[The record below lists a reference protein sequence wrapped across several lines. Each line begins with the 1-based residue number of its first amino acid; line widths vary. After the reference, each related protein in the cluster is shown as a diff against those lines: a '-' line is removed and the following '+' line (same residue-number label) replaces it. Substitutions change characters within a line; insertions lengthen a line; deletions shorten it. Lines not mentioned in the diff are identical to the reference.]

1 MNKQNKTKEV
11 SLKELYTN
19 IGKHVDEPFYITDFN
34 KKVAFCSPIDE
45 DSVVL
50 NKEKLE
56 KLEEE
61 GQVAFTYNGEIY
73 VITQADVGVK
83 FV

>member
-1 MNKQNKTKEV
+1 MNQNNKIKEV
-11 SLKELYTN
+11 PLKKLYTN
-19 IGKHVDEPFYITDFN
+19 IGRQINEPFYVTNFN
-34 KKVAFCSPIDE
+34 KRVAFCSPIDE
-45 DSVVL
+45 DSVIL
-50 NKEKLE
+50 DKEKLE